1 MLIYLGGL
9 YRMGRES
16 GYVQAIKAP
25 GNQPI
30 QVIASFHYEA
40 EKGHDQ
46 LGVVA
51 LLSDE
56 EPPCVSSS

>member
-30 QVIASFHYEA
+30 QVIASFHY
-40 EKGHDQ
+40 
-46 LGVVA
+46 VA

-56 EPPCVSSS
+56 EAPCESSS